1 MASIERRERII
12 ADLVAI
18 SSESESADLLAGL
31 PPRIVN
37 PLSNIHSS
45 INYTPCSV
53 NGYYG
58 AVQWIGT
65 YLIRLAT
72 DLEHMSKW
80 MHVCAIITRFRG
92 LGRLLLY
99 ELSGKFIGRV
109 RLECIMEIWSTP
121 HLIHGFHI
129 YLEEGCNKVLCM
141 ELATGEVSE
150 KQSYCMSQRFLQE
163 VVKHVPE
170 RCAITSMVH
179 AGFLD
184 KAVTGEL
191 SIFRRRWCVLFS
203 SGLLVHYKQ
212 EKFVRSTGEI

>member
-1 MASIERRERII
+1 M
-12 ADLVAI
+12 D
-18 SSESESADLLAGL
+18 
-31 PPRIVN
+31 
-37 PLSNIHSS
+37 
-45 INYTPCSV
+45 
-53 NGYYG
+53 
-58 AVQWIGT
+58 GT

-109 RLECIMEIWSTP
+109 RLECIMEIRSTP
-121 HLIHGFHI
+121 HFIHGFHI

-141 ELATGEVSE
+141 ELATGEASE
-150 KQSYCMSQRFLQE
+150 KQSYCMSQRFLRE

-191 SIFRRRWCVLFS
+191 SIFRRRWCVLFPLDS
-203 SGLLVHYKQ
+203 LCTISRRSLS
-212 EKFVRSTGEI
+212 RSTGESLTCEAVKSGYLHPMDPITLVCTH

>member
-1 MASIERRERII
+1 MKEYWPDSACAQGVDMGLFESKELHILLSGFIKRRERII

-18 SSESESADLLAGL
+18 SSESECADLLAGL

-109 RLECIMEIWSTP
+109 RLECIMEIRST
-121 HLIHGFHI
+121 HTL
-129 YLEEGCNKVLCM
+129 
-141 ELATGEVSE
+141 
-150 KQSYCMSQRFLQE
+150 
-163 VVKHVPE
+163 
-170 RCAITSMVH
+170 SMV
-179 AGFLD
+179 
-184 KAVTGEL
+184 
-191 SIFRRRWCVLFS
+191 SIFTWKKVATRFCVWSLLRARPRKS
-203 SGLLVHYKQ
+203 SLTAC
-212 EKFVRSTGEI
+212 RSGFYGR